1 MAISKW
7 NLETIR
13 DFINSKY
20 DNVELINVYSK
31 RRKSGIFRKFITIS
45 NGERVRDMELNNFL
59 KRGCDFY
66 EKTDKKVDKLEI
78 ENYLK
83 EKHSNLNLRVL
94 DVKHE
99 SNINGGRMIK
109 VYMQYK
115 NYKFMSH
122 WQTLRD
128 YEHIPTLRKYLEYE
142 NTANEKYNCEIVNM
156 ENRRITL
163 QKDGIVKN
171 IAMKTFSTG
180 EFIFEDVKDIKDI
193 EIMEYMKGNKPEV
206 EVLKI
211 YRKQIR
217 CKIDI
222 YLECKYKDTIYNVSI
237 GSIKKGFSFG
247 EKIPLGE
254 KIMIE
259 VLIEKGIEYETQKQ
273 FEGMKYKGNL
283 KFDFYLPMYNVALE
297 VMGIQHFEPV
307 KRFGG
312 DKKFE
317 ETVIRDN
324 IKREY
329 CKNNN
334 IKLIEIDRSKEMTS
348 KRNIAF
354 KNKCL
359 TIIEELI
366 GK

>member
-1 MAISKW
+1 MGVEKW
-7 NLETIR
+7 NFETVKE
-13 DFINSKY
+13 FIDSKY
-20 DNVELINVYSK
+20 DNIKLIKIYSK
-31 RRKSGIFRKFITIS
+31 RRKSGSLRKFIIIS

-66 EKTDKKVDKLEI
+66 EKTDIKVGRLEI

-83 EKHSNLNLRVL
+83 EKHPMLNLKVL
-94 DVKHE
+94 EIKYE
-99 SNINGGRMIK
+99 STAKNGRMIK

-122 WQTLRD
+122 WQTLRS
-128 YEHIPTLRKYLEYE
+128 YQHIPTLRKYLEYE
-142 NTANEKYNCEIVNM
+142 EIASRKYNCEVVNM

-163 QKDGIVKN
+163 QKDGIIKN

-193 EIMEYMKGNKPEV
+193 EIMEYMKENKPDV
-206 EVLKI
+206 DVLRI

-217 CKIDI
+217 GKIDI
-222 YLECKYKDTIYNVSI
+222 YLECKYKDKIYNVSI

-254 KIMIE
+254 KLMTE
-259 VLIEKGIEYETQKQ
+259 ALVEKGVEYETQKQ

-283 KFDFYLPMYNVALE
+283 KFDFYLPDYNVAIE
-297 VMGIQHFEPV
+297 IMGIQHFEPV

-312 DKKFE
+312 NKKFE

-329 CKNNN
+329 CKNNG
-334 IKLIEIDRSKEMTS
+334 IKLIEVDRSKEMTS
-348 KRNIAF
+348 KRNITF

-359 TIIEELI
+359 NIIEELI
-366 GK
+366 KE

>member
-1 MAISKW
+1 MVNEKW
-7 NLETIR
+7 NLETVKE
-13 DFINSKY
+13 FIDSKY
-20 DNVELINVYSK
+20 NNIELIDFYSK
-31 RRKSGIFRKFITIS
+31 INKNGIKVKFISIS
-45 NGERVRDMELNNFL
+45 NGERVRDVQLNNFL
-59 KRGCDFY
+59 RRGCDFY
-66 EKTDKKVDKLEI
+66 EKTDKKITNETI
-78 ENYLK
+78 SNYLK
-83 EKHSNLNLRVL
+83 NKYPNLNIEVL
-94 DVKHE
+94 KVCNE
-99 SNINGGRMIK
+99 MNLNEGRMIK
-109 VYMQYK
+109 VYMKYK
-115 NYKFMSH
+115 NYEFMSH

-128 YEHIPTLRKYLEYE
+128 YDYVPTLKKYLEYE
-142 NTANEKYNCEIVNM
+142 EIANKKYNCEVVNM

-163 QKDGIVKN
+163 QKNGIIKN

-193 EIMEYMKGNKPEV
+193 EIMEYMKENKPEV

-211 YRKQIR
+211 YRKPVKG
-217 CKIDI
+217 KIDI
-222 YLECKYKDTIYNVSI
+222 YLECKCKDKIYNVSM
-237 GSIKKGFSFG
+237 GSMKKGFSFG

-254 KIMIE
+254 KLMIE
-259 VLIEKGIEYETQKQ
+259 ALIEKGIEYETQKQ
-273 FEGMKYKGNL
+273 FEGMKYKGSL
-283 KFDFYLPMYNVALE
+283 KFDFYLPRYNVALE

-324 IKREY
+324 IKRDY
-329 CKNNN
+329 CKNNG

-359 TIIEELI
+359 NIIEELI
-366 GK
+366 KE